1 MFCPQCRTPLPPN
14 AKFCYACGA
23 TVPGGPGG
31 GAGAGA
37 PPPPPPPPAPSAAPA
52 GATMTTESLHCPQ
65 CGAPI
70 HPVFGEMIVSC
81 DYCGGS
87 VTLGGSGWKQIGK
100 HTMLVPKITSAD
112 QATPIVHAALEV
124 GFFHRN
130 AFEESKILEQKLS
143 FVPFWIIP
151 SSATTNFTYTDVA
164 VGVGSTVGS
173 IAAAELLGSAL
184 GGRRGGGFVAV
195 PLMMG
200 SPVNATRQDT
210 IVGQYEYPVVAV
222 KGMTDYQPKN
232 YEFQLSE
239 RRFFDKKAIPAG
251 APVLNGDLGEDSA
264 QFAAKSYVTQLQSE
278 LAHKKHYM
286 VSQLNCQV
294 QVSEGELLHVP
305 IWYYLLERK
314 GQKSMILVDAHAGRV
329 MQTIA

>member
-23 TVPGGPGG
+23 TLPSGASAAAGP
-31 GAGAGA
+31 ANAA
-37 PPPPPPPPAPSAAPA
+37 PPAPPAAPA
-52 GATMTTESLHCPQ
+52 AATVGTESLKCPQ
-65 CGAPI
+65 CGAPL

-87 VTLGGSGWKQIGK
+87 VTLGGAGWKQVSK
-100 HTMLVPKITSAD
+100 HTMLVPKVTTAEEA
-112 QATPIVHAALEV
+112 QAIVHAWVET
-124 GFFHRN
+124 GFFHHKV
-130 AFEESKILEQKLS
+130 FEESTIREQKLS
-143 FVPFWIIP
+143 FVPFWVIP
-151 SSATTNFTYTDVA
+151 ASATTNFTYTDVA

-195 PLMMG
+195 PMMMG

-222 KGMTDYQPKN
+222 KGMSAYQPKN
-232 YEFQLSE
+232 YEFKLSE
-239 RRFFDKKAIPAG
+239 RTFFDRKGIPEG
-251 APVLNGDLGEDSA
+251 APVLNGDLGEDAA
-264 QFAAKSYVTQLQSE
+264 QFSAKSFVTQLQSE

-305 IWYYLLERK
+305 IWYYVLDRK
-314 GQKSMILVDAHAGRV
+314 GKSSAILLDAHAGRV
-329 MQTIA
+329 MQTVE